1 MCEVLI
7 QNWINKYTIIQEK
20 YIKNYEKEQLLLMVM
35 RWNKKAKN
43 KLFQDI
49 ENSLKTLPE
58 QYSNTLRE
66 ILTST
71 NDKKAIIL
79 AWKLFNNF
87 FEKWNY
93 YDTILF
99 GNILLIKAL
108 NKESR
113 IEKLTWLT
121 INNIIKMTKE
131 GIYNSS
137 NELETYIISMLLEL
151 INLWY
156 NDFIEILESYISRAK
171 KDKNYLYY
179 HYLLERIK
187 KAWLSFDKIKI

>member
-1 MCEVLI
+1 MWVLI